1 MAFNPFKAFAES
13 FKDDLALN
21 LITAGAFG
29 LNEVAIEGSGQALG
43 QTDLGK
49 SLSKEDPAAPSLVNV
64 DSEDETTRLREEQ
77 ERLRR
82 ERQPGRRQTLLSLN
96 SSNSNTLITGL

>member
-21 LITAGAFG
+21 LVTAGAFG
-29 LNEVAIEGSGQALG
+29 LHEVAIEGVDSFLSSSTNKNVNSGNNSNLI
-43 QTDLGK
+43 D
-49 SLSKEDPAAPSLVNV
+49 V
-64 DSEDETTRLREEQ
+64 DSEDETNRLREEQ

-82 ERQPGRRQTLLSLN
+82 ERQPGRRQTLLNLN
-96 SSNSNTLITGL
+96 SSTSNSLITGL

>member
-21 LITAGAFG
+21 LVTAGAFG
-29 LNEVAIEGSGQALG
+29 LNEVAIEGAGQALG

-49 SLSKEDPAAPSLVNV
+49 SLKKEDPAAPLVNV
-64 DSEDETTRLREEQ
+64 DSEDETSRLREEQ

-82 ERQPGRRQTLLSLN
+82 ERQPGRRQTLLNLN
-96 SSNSNTLITGL
+96 SSTSNSLITGL